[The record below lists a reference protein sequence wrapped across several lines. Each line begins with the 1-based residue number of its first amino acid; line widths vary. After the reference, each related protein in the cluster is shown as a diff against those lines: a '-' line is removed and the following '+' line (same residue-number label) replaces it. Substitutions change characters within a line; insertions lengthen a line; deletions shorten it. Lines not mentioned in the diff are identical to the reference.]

1 MTRQDFDLGN
11 SKQSP
16 FASSSVRSKL
26 PQILANVASNLLVL
40 DLCMAI
46 AFTTVLIAATLDAKD
61 DLSIN
66 ENQASWLGSIAFICQ
81 PIGSLLSGL
90 IVEFFGRKWSMILVN
105 IPFLTGWLLYCFS
118 TSISMLFAA
127 NIILG
132 MGIGFMEAPIMT
144 YLGET
149 CQPQIRALTT
159 AFPGITC
166 QIGVFVVFLMGNII
180 DWRTVAGINAALPIF
195 TVLYVLM
202 MPETPIWLLSRGRYE
217 DAEKA
222 LCWLRG
228 WVTPDVV
235 KEEFN
240 QLVIYSNTVNKTNFP
255 VATVGPI
262 TSRNQEAGGLSII
275 EGYENK
281 GFELDATATGDV
293 EQRKSTASDYKSELH
308 DEDSGAHCSLDRWKE
323 MLKRQTLRPLAIV
336 NPCFFLL
343 HWGGLS
349 SIKPYLVHVL
359 QNFELG
365 EAASWTTVGSGVTS
379 VAGGVCLFVLV
390 HWVGKRKLSM
400 VALAGSA
407 ACCLVIA
414 VYSYIVLRPGGATD
428 QAVPWVPLTMVVMLA
443 FFNSLFFYIPWSWL
457 SELFPFRTRGIS
469 SGFSAAMCYVFLFA
483 ASKTYLDM
491 EHSLQIYGS
500 FLIFTAINVLG
511 FFFVYWRVPDTEGKT
526 LVEIEAYFRR

>member
-1 MTRQDFDLGN
+1 
-11 SKQSP
+11 
-16 FASSSVRSKL
+16 
-26 PQILANVASNLLVL
+26 
-40 DLCMAI
+40 
-46 AFTTVLIAATLDAKD
+46 
-61 DLSIN
+61 
-66 ENQASWLGSIAFICQ
+66 
-81 PIGSLLSGL
+81 
-90 IVEFFGRKWSMILVN
+90 MILVN
-105 IPFLTGWLLYCFS
+105 IPFLAGWLLYCFS
-118 TSISMLFAA
+118 TSITTLFTA

-149 CQPQIRALTT
+149 CQPHLRALITS
-159 AFPGITC
+159 FPGITC
-166 QIGVFVVFLMGNII
+166 QISVFVVFLMGNIT
-180 DWRTVAGINAALPIF
+180 DWRTAAGMNAALPII
-195 TVLYVLM
+195 TVLYTLM

-235 KEEFN
+235 SEEFN
-240 QLVIYSNTVNKTNFP
+240 QLVMYSNAVNKTNFP
-255 VATVGPI
+255 VTTVGPV
-262 TSRNQEAGGLSII
+262 TSRTQEGRSPRIT

-281 GFELDATATGDV
+281 GFELDSTATGDV
-293 EQRKSTASDYKSELH
+293 QQSKATMSDYQSELR
-308 DEDSGAHCSLDRWKE
+308 DDDNSAHCSLDRWKE
-323 MLKRQTLRPLAIV
+323 MLKPQTLRPLGIV

-359 QNFELG
+359 QNFGLG

-390 HWVGKRKLSM
+390 HWVGKRKLSL

-407 ACCLVIA
+407 ACCLVITI
-414 VYSYIVLRPGGATD
+414 YSYIVLRPGGATD

-443 FFNSLFFYIPWSWL
+443 FFNSLFFYIPWNWL
-457 SELFPFRTRGIS
+457 SEIFPFRTRGIS

-491 EHSLQIYGS
+491 EQNLQIYGS

-526 LVEIEAYFRR
+526 LVEIEAYFSR